1 MSDIYRRTA
10 KGDEEI
16 ENRTYKLDYF
26 HRFVLIMINGK
37 KNSDTIISN
46 SSEQWNADQCLK
58 DLEKHGFIV
67 NIEDRPNSM
76 PTNSSTGD
84 LQQSLIATI
93 QKHLPDNNTKVIN
106 KILNADNSHKKLSDA
121 IDSACIFIKLT
132 ISEDTSEKLKN
143 ELHQI
148 LDNSKEFI

>member
-1 MSDIYRRTA
+1 MSEVYRRTA

-16 ENRTYKLDYF
+16 EKRTYKLDHF

-46 SSEQWNADQCLK
+46 SSEQWNADQCLS
-58 DLEKHGFIV
+58 DLEKQGFIV
-67 NIEDRPNSM
+67 NIVDSPNSKLG
-76 PTNSSTGD
+76 TGFGD
-84 LQQSLIATI
+84 VQQTLIATI
-93 QKHLPDNNTKVIN
+93 QKHLPNNNTKVIN
-106 KILNADNSHKKLSDA
+106 KILNADNTRKKLSDA

-132 ISEDTSEKLKN
+132 ISEETSKVLKK

-148 LDNSKEFI
+148 LDNSTTLK